1 MKARPLLGCSGSG
14 QTWPSRGIALHLSQQ
29 PRTSPCRTL
38 EDFPNGIPYSWER
51 QIIRCSGDEV
61 RGVAAIR
68 FGPGV
73 SKSEVHVWK
82 PACAWTCTCV
92 K

>member
-1 MKARPLLGCSGSG
+1 MKARPLPGRSGSG

-51 QIIRCSGDEV
+51 QTIRCSGDEV
-61 RGVAAIR
+61 RGSQLSGSDLGSAKVRCTSGNLRVRGRA
-68 FGPGV
+68 
-73 SKSEVHVWK
+73 HV
-82 PACAWTCTCV
+82 
-92 K
+92 